1 MSPEA
6 VAALVAQVL
15 AIYPNGMSPQQAIQ
29 ISEAITSAI
38 PAVAATPQDQ
48 MEDDR
53 KWSHRVSNAHEKLRY
68 WNAQFEKRREA
79 QRRLSRQVEDAVAHL
94 KYWQANLE
102 AAKRKDPKWESRDPY
117 VEIDFDRDSCAGDQV
132 EHDQDLMDAEAPC
145 ALDSQGPGS
154 TAMEMVKATDGIM
167 FSNMVRPHVC
177 TTFPQH
183 PPTPSAVGAGAGKP
197 TAPQLLT
204 THDQALHHEALMRM
218 IHGKGHW
225 STDLQQELEAIAT
238 QIQAERLAVGATTV
252 EVAPGVSPEDF

>member
-6 VAALVAQVL
+6 VAAIVAKVL
-15 AIYPNGMSPQQAIQ
+15 AIHPNGMSPQQAIQ

-102 AAKRKDPKWESRDPY
+102 AAKRKDPNWESRDTY

-145 ALDSQGPGS
+145 AFDSQGPGS
-154 TAMEMVKATDGIM
+154 TAMEMVKAT
-167 FSNMVRPHVC
+167 C
-177 TTFPQH
+177 TTFPQ
-183 PPTPSAVGAGAGKP
+183 PPPAPPAVGAGAGKP
-197 TAPQLLT
+197 TAPQLPT

-238 QIQAERLAVGATTV
+238 QIQAERLAVGTTTV